1 VNLEQGPPGPDA
13 LRLSKESLTK
23 RHGFCDRLWGAE
35 GGLY

>member
-23 RHGFCDRLWGAE
+23 RHVFCDRLSDVE
-35 GGLY
+35 CGLY